1 METPSNTPLST
12 VAKQTSLRL
21 RLRDGGSG
29 DIDGAWWP
37 WSRSLQSEAA
47 DLVDNFPS
55 AAGRISRLL
64 FSRPDWD
71 DSTVAGR
78 GVRMIHAARGPVKVG
93 SFPTDDTRLM
103 IITLL
108 SGRRLRL
115 RVIPSATDPGEATR
129 LLRSSVAA
137 STDDDSST
145 SASRWRWDNGIPW
158 T

>member
-1 METPSNTPLST
+1 MMTPSNTPST
-12 VAKQTSLRL
+12 SAAERTSLRL
-21 RLRDGGSG
+21 RLRDSADMG

-37 WSRSLQSEAA
+37 RSRSLQSEAA

-55 AAGRISRLL
+55 TTGRISRLL

-71 DSTVAGR
+71 DSTVEGR
-78 GVRMIHAARGPVKVG
+78 GVRMIRAARGPVKVG

-103 IITLL
+103 IISLV

-115 RVIPSATDPGEATR
+115 RVIPSTTDQEEAGR
-129 LLRSSVAA
+129 LLRSAVDPTADDGSAA
-137 STDDDSST
+137 G
-145 SASRWRWDNGIPW
+145 SRWDDEIPW